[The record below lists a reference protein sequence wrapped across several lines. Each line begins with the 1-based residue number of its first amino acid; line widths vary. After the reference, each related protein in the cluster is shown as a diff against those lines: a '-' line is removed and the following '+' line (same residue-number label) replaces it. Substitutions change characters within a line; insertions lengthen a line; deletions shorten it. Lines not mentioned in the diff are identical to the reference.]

1 MKILHVNDIAGV
13 SSLLVQG
20 LRRRGFEAD
29 SIMRR
34 PHPYGF
40 PHITVLKSSA
50 PEFLFRV
57 LKSSQS
63 YDIVHTH
70 ALSYRPFFNVDIF
83 ALKALKRKVIVHLH
97 GTEIRNSHNRLST
110 RAALEICDQVL
121 ISTLDLLPYR
131 PDAIWL
137 PVPLDPAF
145 KPLENPRRYGKA
157 LYFEKPYESGKRKS
171 IREECERKG
180 LELTILSGFIP
191 YSQMSS
197 FLNKFEYFFDQST
210 FRVPLPV
217 MSKMALEA
225 MACGCKVIRWDGVVK
240 NPEKILRNHDLN
252 TVIRKLVKIYETVL
266 FSSG

>member
-1 MKILHVNDIAGV
+1 MKILHVNNIAGV

-20 LRRRGFEAD
+20 LREKGFEAD
-29 SIMRR
+29 LIMRR
-34 PHPYGF
+34 PHPFGF
-40 PHITVLKSSA
+40 PQETVLKSSA
-50 PEFLFRV
+50 PEFLFRM
-57 LKSSQS
+57 LKFSQS

-70 ALSYRPFFNVDIF
+70 ALSYRLFFNVDVF

-97 GTEIRNSHNRLST
+97 GTEIRESHNRLST
-110 RAALEICDQVL
+110 KLALEMCDQVL
-121 ISTLDLLPYR
+121 TSTLDLLSYR

-137 PVPLDPAF
+137 PVPIDPVF
-145 KPLENPRRYGKA
+145 KPLGNPRRYGKA
-157 LYFEKPYESGKRKS
+157 LYFRKPYESGKKRS

-191 YSQMSS
+191 HSRMPS
-197 FLNKFEYFFDQST
+197 FLNQFEYFFDQTT

-225 MACGCKVIRWDGVVK
+225 MACGCKVIRWDGLVK

-252 TVIRKLVKIYETVL
+252 AVIRKLIKIYECVRAN
-266 FSSG
+266 